1 MKKILACLV
10 VCLMIPELLIGCG
23 AKETTEAEKNEV
35 TAANAAIAQQNGLQA
50 GNLLTQSDLFP
61 AGSSVSDW
69 LAMCFALGGAE
80 EDYDAYLRDLQ
91 DYVERQ
97 YAEKGC
103 LSDTKATEYHRIA
116 MTVRALG
123 GDPTAFGKAPD
134 GHTIDLVAEGTY
146 AYAGDLGKQGL
157 NGWIWALLALD
168 CGNYAVP
175 DDATY
180 SRETICG
187 QILANQETDGGFGLM
202 SGTSDVD
209 ITAMALQA
217 LAPYREQY
225 AEQLECALDYLGQQ
239 MNDAGGFV
247 SFGAESAETEAQV
260 LIALTALGIDP
271 AKDERFCRQGVTP
284 AEGLTRFLLEDG
296 TYTHTLNDP
305 YSDVMA
311 TEQAL
316 LAVLACRRME
326 RDGGR
331 LYDFT

>member
-1 MKKILACLV
+1 MKRILACLL

-23 AKETTEAEKNEV
+23 AKKTVETERNEI
-35 TAANAAIAQQNGLQA
+35 TAANAAIAQQYGLQE
-50 GNLLTQSDLFP
+50 GSLLSQSDLFP
-61 AGSSVSDW
+61 SGSSVSDW
-69 LAMCFALGGAE
+69 LAICFKLGGVG
-80 EDYDAYLRDLQ
+80 EDYEGYLRELRE
-91 DYVERQ
+91 YVEQ
-97 YAEKGC
+97 EYSKKGC

-116 MTVRALG
+116 MTVCALG

-134 GHTIDLVAEGTY
+134 GHAIDLIAEGTY

-187 QILANQETDGGFGLM
+187 QILANQETDGGFGLV

-217 LAPYREQY
+217 LAPYREQC
-225 AEQLECALDYLGQQ
+225 AEQLERALDYLGQQ

-316 LAVLACRRME
+316 LAVLAYQQMQ